1 MPKLDPQ
8 SFLNLTTGLI
18 TAGAISEYRSPMDAV
33 TESLNFKF
41 NRIGAATLREGTTRL
56 GNQLSGNILG
66 LYEFR
71 DDGDGSNN
79 QVVAVNGTV
88 LYYLD
93 GTTWTSQLS
102 GLTTG
107 KKARFTTFL
116 NFLWMVNGS
125 DS

>member
-18 TAGAISEYRSPMDAV
+18 TEGAVSEYRIPMDAV

-41 NRIGAATLREGTTRL
+41 NRIGSATLRKGTTLL

-71 DDGDGSNN
+71 DSGSGTNN
-79 QVVAVNGTV
+79 QIVAVNGTV
-88 LYYLD
+88 LYYLS
-93 GTTWTSQLS
+93 GSTWTRSEEH
-102 GLTTG
+102 T
-107 KKARFTTFL
+107 
-116 NFLWMVNGS
+116 
-125 DS
+125 